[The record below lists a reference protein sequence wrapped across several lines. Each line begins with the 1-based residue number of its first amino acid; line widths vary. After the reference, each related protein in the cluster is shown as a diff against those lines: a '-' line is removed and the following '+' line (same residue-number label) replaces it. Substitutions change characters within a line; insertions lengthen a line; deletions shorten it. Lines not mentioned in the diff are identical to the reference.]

1 MIIYIKL
8 IQILKIKKNKMSLTR
23 QSILFISGLDKK
35 VNENMLYQLFNEY
48 CVSYI
53 KIAKDH
59 ITRESFGYAFI
70 GFKNK
75 VKAEQALQN
84 LNYSRLCQKT
94 LRISWYNREP
104 NNFRNHPENNIF
116 VKNIPKDLTP
126 KEFDEYFSK
135 FGNIISAKIAE
146 DEEGESMGYG
156 FVLYENEDNAKKAI
170 AECHGKMLKNK
181 KLFVCQFQKN
191 RPRKPLRFNNLYVR
205 NIPKDWSEKEVRDY
219 FSKYG
224 EISSMLV
231 KSPDP
236 SKLNKN
242 LPEEKRNNIIN
253 HKYAF
258 VCYKSLDGPAENAVA
273 KVPYLKLF
281 DDSYNNKIEEFAE
294 ILRKQKV
301 KEEKVYKCACYIDE
315 NNLSDKINNPREL
328 KKIIDDFNKLLDD
341 NDGEYVIRDKS
352 NRIYCCQ
359 ALKRSERDK
368 KLKKLYERIK
378 KKIKEKYKF
387 CNLYVKN
394 LPADFTDEK
403 LVKLFGKYGPI
414 RSAKVV
420 KNEIS
425 SNYLFIKKSVRVF
438 AYVCFYEPAKAQEA
452 KQQLK
457 DKALIVNGPRLYVDY
472 HQNKE
477 ERTQFLKLKLIKES
491 EKRKN
496 ALFQNPN
503 NFRNFAIVP
512 NAAGI
517 RTFPRGMA
525 PMNMNIN
532 MQRRMP
538 FAPNMNMR
546 MNVNNMNNMNNNQP
560 PSKPEQTGPGY
571 TGMDKNARTEYYGEK
586 IYEKISKDQKF
597 AAYESYFPKIVGIF
611 LDLSDGVIERLIN
624 DDKYFDEQVEETI
637 RLLDKKEKAN

>member
-1 MIIYIKL
+1 
-8 IQILKIKKNKMSLTR
+8 MSLTR
-23 QSILFISGLDKK
+23 QSILFVSGLDKK

-116 VKNIPKDLTP
+116 VKNIPKDVTP
-126 KEFDEYFSK
+126 REFDEYFSK
-135 FGNIISAKIAE
+135 YGNIISAKIAE

-156 FVLYENEDNAKKAI
+156 FVLYENEENAKKAI
-170 AECHGKMLKNK
+170 DECHGKMWKNK

-205 NIPKDWSEKEVRDY
+205 NIPKDWTEDDVRKY

-224 EISSMLV
+224 EISSMIV

-258 VCYKSLDGPAENAVA
+258 VCYKSLYGPSENAVA

-281 DDSYNNKIEEFAE
+281 DESYNNKIEEFAE
-294 ILRKQKV
+294 ILRKQNV
-301 KEEKVYKCACYIDE
+301 KEENVYKCACYIDE
-315 NNLSDKINNPREL
+315 YNLADKINDPREL
-328 KKIIDDFNKLLDD
+328 KKIIDDFNKLIDD
-341 NDGEYVIRDKS
+341 NDGEYVIKDKS

-368 KLKKLYERIK
+368 KLKQLYQKIK
-378 KKIKEKYKF
+378 KKIKDKYKF

-394 LPADFTDEK
+394 LPPDFTDEK
-403 LVKLFGKYGPI
+403 LVELFGKYGPI

-425 SNYLFIKKSVRVF
+425 SNYLFIKKTVRVF

-452 KQQLK
+452 KQQLR
-457 DKALIVNGPRLYVDY
+457 DKALIANGPRLYVDY

-503 NFRNFAIVP
+503 FRNFAIVP

-538 FAPNMNMR
+538 FVNMR
-546 MNVNNMNNMNNNQP
+546 MNMNMNNNQP
-560 PSKPEQTGPGY
+560 PRRPEQPGNNNR
-571 TGMDKNARTEYYGEK
+571 MDKNARTDYYGEK
-586 IYEKISKDQKF
+586 IYEKITKDQKF

>member
-1 MIIYIKL
+1 
-8 IQILKIKKNKMSLTR
+8 MSLTR
-23 QSILFISGLDKK
+23 QSILFVSGLDKK

-116 VKNIPKDLTP
+116 VKNISKDVTP
-126 KEFDEYFSK
+126 REFDEYFSK

-156 FVLYENEDNAKKAI
+156 FVLYENEENAKKAI
-170 AECHGKMLKNK
+170 AECHGKFWKNK

-205 NIPKDWSEKEVRDY
+205 NIPKNWSEDDVRNY

-242 LPEEKRNNIIN
+242 LPEEKRKNIIN

-281 DDSYNNKIEEFAE
+281 DESYNKKIEEFAE

-301 KEEKVYKCACYIDE
+301 KEENVYKCACYIDE
-315 NNLSDKINNPREL
+315 NKLDEKINNPREL
-328 KKIIDDFNKLLDD
+328 KKIIDDFNKLIDD
-341 NDGEYVIRDKS
+341 NEGEYVIKDKTD
-352 NRIYCCQ
+352 RLYCCQ

-394 LPADFTDEK
+394 LPADFTDQK
-403 LVKLFGKYGPI
+403 LIDLFGKYGPI

-425 SNYLFIKKSVRVF
+425 SNYLFIKKTIRVF
-438 AYVCFYEPAKAQEA
+438 AYVCYFEPSKAQEA

-457 DKALIVNGPRLYVDY
+457 DKALIINGPRLYIDY

-496 ALFQNPN
+496 ALFQNPQ
-503 NFRNFAIVP
+503 NFRNLAIVP

-517 RTFPRGMA
+517 RSFPRGMA

-532 MQRRMP
+532 MARRMP
-538 FAPNMNMR
+538 FANMNMR
-546 MNVNNMNNMNNNQP
+546 INLYNNQP
-560 PSKPEQTGPGY
+560 PRKQEQTGNNNR
-571 TGMDKNARTEYYGEK
+571 MDSNARTDYYGEK
-586 IYEKISKDQKF
+586 IYEKISKDKKY

-637 RLLDKKEKAN
+637 RLLDKKEKTN

>member
-1 MIIYIKL
+1 MIKYIKL

-116 VKNIPKDLTP
+116 VKNIPKDVTP

-224 EISSMLV
+224 EISSMIV

-294 ILRKQKV
+294 ILRNQKV
-301 KEEKVYKCACYIDE
+301 KEENVYKCACYIDE

-328 KKIIDDFNKLLDD
+328 KKIIDDFNKLIDD

-538 FAPNMNMR
+538 FAANLNMR
-546 MNVNNMNNMNNNQP
+546 MNVNNMNNNQP
-560 PSKPEQTGPGY
+560 PSKPEQAGPGY
-571 TGMDKNARTEYYGEK
+571 SGMDKNARTEYYGEK

-611 LDLSDGVIERLIN
+611 LDLSDGVIERLIT

>member
-1 MIIYIKL
+1 
-8 IQILKIKKNKMSLTR
+8 MSLTR
-23 QSILFISGLDKK
+23 QSILFVSGLDKK

-116 VKNIPKDLTP
+116 VKNIPKDVTP
-126 KEFDEYFSK
+126 REFDEYFSK
-135 FGNIISAKIAE
+135 YGNIISAKIAE

-156 FVLYENEDNAKKAI
+156 FVLYENEENAKKAI
-170 AECHGKMLKNK
+170 DECHGKMWKNK

-205 NIPKDWSEKEVRDY
+205 NIPKDWTEDDVRKY

-224 EISSMLV
+224 EISSMIL

-281 DDSYNNKIEEFAE
+281 DESYNNKIEEFAE
-294 ILRKQKV
+294 ILRKQNV
-301 KEEKVYKCACYIDE
+301 KEENVYKCACYIDE
-315 NNLSDKINNPREL
+315 YNLADKINDPREL
-328 KKIIDDFNKLLDD
+328 KKIIDDFNKLIDD
-341 NDGEYVIRDKS
+341 NDGEYVIKDKS

-368 KLKKLYERIK
+368 KLKQLYQKIK
-378 KKIKEKYKF
+378 KKIKDKYKF

-394 LPADFTDEK
+394 LPPDFTDEK
-403 LVKLFGKYGPI
+403 LVELFGKYGPI

-425 SNYLFIKKSVRVF
+425 SNYLFIKKTVRVF

-452 KQQLK
+452 KQQLR
-457 DKALIVNGPRLYVDY
+457 DKALIANGPRLYVDY

-503 NFRNFAIVP
+503 FRNFAIVP

-538 FAPNMNMR
+538 FVNMR
-546 MNVNNMNNMNNNQP
+546 MNMNMNNNQP
-560 PSKPEQTGPGY
+560 PRRPEQPGNNNR
-571 TGMDKNARTEYYGEK
+571 MDKNARTDYYGEK
-586 IYEKISKDQKF
+586 IYEKIAKDQKF

>member
-116 VKNIPKDLTP
+116 VKNIPKDVTP

-294 ILRKQKV
+294 ILRNQKV
-301 KEEKVYKCACYIDE
+301 KEENVYKCACYIDE

-328 KKIIDDFNKLLDD
+328 KKIIDDFNKLIDD

-538 FAPNMNMR
+538 FAANLNMR
-546 MNVNNMNNMNNNQP
+546 MNVNNMNNNQP
-560 PSKPEQTGPGY
+560 PSKPEQAGPGY
-571 TGMDKNARTEYYGEK
+571 SGMDKNARTEYYGEK

-611 LDLSDGVIERLIN
+611 LDLSDGVIERLIT

>member
-1 MIIYIKL
+1 
-8 IQILKIKKNKMSLTR
+8 MSLTR

-156 FVLYENEDNAKKAI
+156 FVLYENEENAKKAI

-301 KEEKVYKCACYIDE
+301 KEENVYKCACYIDE

>member
-1 MIIYIKL
+1 
-8 IQILKIKKNKMSLTR
+8 MSLTR
-23 QSILFISGLDKK
+23 QSILFVSGLDKK

-116 VKNIPKDLTP
+116 VKNISKDVTP
-126 KEFDEYFSK
+126 REFDEYFSK

-156 FVLYENEDNAKKAI
+156 FVLYENEENAKKAI
-170 AECHGKMLKNK
+170 AECHGKIWKNK

-205 NIPKDWSEKEVRDY
+205 NIPKNWSEDDVRNY

-242 LPEEKRNNIIN
+242 LPEEKRKNIIN

-281 DDSYNNKIEEFAE
+281 DESYNKKIEEFAE

-301 KEEKVYKCACYIDE
+301 KEENVYKCACYIDE
-315 NNLSDKINNPREL
+315 KKLAEKINNPREL
-328 KKIIDDFNKLLDD
+328 KKIIDDFNKLIDD
-341 NDGEYVIRDKS
+341 NEGEYVIKDKTD
-352 NRIYCCQ
+352 RLYCCQ

-394 LPADFTDEK
+394 LPADFTDQK
-403 LVKLFGKYGPI
+403 LIDLFGKYGPI

-425 SNYLFIKKSVRVF
+425 SNYLFIKKTIRVF
-438 AYVCFYEPAKAQEA
+438 AYVCYFEPSKAQEA

-457 DKALIVNGPRLYVDY
+457 DKALIINGPRLYIDY

-496 ALFQNPN
+496 ALFQNPQ
-503 NFRNFAIVP
+503 NFRNLAIVP

-517 RTFPRGMA
+517 RSFPRGMA

-532 MQRRMP
+532 MARRMP
-538 FAPNMNMR
+538 FANMNMR
-546 MNVNNMNNMNNNQP
+546 INLYNNQP
-560 PSKPEQTGPGY
+560 PRKQEQTGNNNR
-571 TGMDKNARTEYYGEK
+571 MDSNARTDYYGEK
-586 IYEKISKDQKF
+586 IYEKISKDKKY

-637 RLLDKKEKAN
+637 RLLDKKEKTN

>member
-1 MIIYIKL
+1 
-8 IQILKIKKNKMSLTR
+8 MSLTR

-116 VKNIPKDLTP
+116 VKNIPKDVTP

-224 EISSMLV
+224 EISSMIV

-294 ILRKQKV
+294 ILRNQKV
-301 KEEKVYKCACYIDE
+301 KEENVYKCACYIDE

-328 KKIIDDFNKLLDD
+328 KKIIDDFNKLIDD

-532 MQRRMP
+532 MQRRIP
-538 FAPNMNMR
+538 FAANLNMR
-546 MNVNNMNNMNNNQP
+546 MNVNNMNNNQP
-560 PSKPEQTGPGY
+560 PSKPEQAGPGY
-571 TGMDKNARTEYYGEK
+571 SGMDKNARTEYYGEK

-611 LDLSDGVIERLIN
+611 LDLSDGVIERLIT

>member
-301 KEEKVYKCACYIDE
+301 KEENVYKCACYIDE

>member
-1 MIIYIKL
+1 
-8 IQILKIKKNKMSLTR
+8 MSLTR
-23 QSILFISGLDKK
+23 QSILFVSGLDKK

-116 VKNIPKDLTP
+116 VKNISKDVTP
-126 KEFDEYFSK
+126 REFDEYFSK

-156 FVLYENEDNAKKAI
+156 FVLYENEENAKKAI
-170 AECHGKMLKNK
+170 AECHGKFWKNK

-205 NIPKDWSEKEVRDY
+205 NIPKNWSEDDVRNY

-242 LPEEKRNNIIN
+242 LPEEKRKNIIN

-281 DDSYNNKIEEFAE
+281 DESYNKKIEEFAE

-301 KEEKVYKCACYIDE
+301 KEENVYKCACYIDE
-315 NNLSDKINNPREL
+315 NKLAEKINNPREL
-328 KKIIDDFNKLLDD
+328 KKIIDDFNKLIDD
-341 NDGEYVIRDKS
+341 NEGEYVIKDKTD
-352 NRIYCCQ
+352 RLYCCQ

-394 LPADFTDEK
+394 LPADFTDQK
-403 LVKLFGKYGPI
+403 LIDLFGKYGPI

-425 SNYLFIKKSVRVF
+425 SNYLFIKKTIRVF
-438 AYVCFYEPAKAQEA
+438 AYVCYFEPSKAQEA

-457 DKALIVNGPRLYVDY
+457 DKALIINGPRLYIDY

-496 ALFQNPN
+496 ALFQNPQ
-503 NFRNFAIVP
+503 NFRNLAIVP

-517 RTFPRGMA
+517 RSFPRGMA

-532 MQRRMP
+532 MARRMP
-538 FAPNMNMR
+538 FANMNMR
-546 MNVNNMNNMNNNQP
+546 INLYNNQP
-560 PSKPEQTGPGY
+560 PRKQEQTGNNNR
-571 TGMDKNARTEYYGEK
+571 MDSNARTDYYGEK
-586 IYEKISKDQKF
+586 IYEKISKDKKY

-637 RLLDKKEKAN
+637 RLLDKKEKTN

>member
-116 VKNIPKDLTP
+116 VKNIPKDVTP

-224 EISSMLV
+224 EISSMIV

-294 ILRKQKV
+294 ILRNQKV
-301 KEEKVYKCACYIDE
+301 KEENVYKCACYIDE

-328 KKIIDDFNKLLDD
+328 KKIIDDFNKLIDD

-538 FAPNMNMR
+538 FAANLNMR
-546 MNVNNMNNMNNNQP
+546 MNVNNMNNNQP
-560 PSKPEQTGPGY
+560 PSKPEQAGPGY
-571 TGMDKNARTEYYGEK
+571 SGMDKNARTEYYGEK

-611 LDLSDGVIERLIN
+611 LDLSDGVIERLIT

>member
-1 MIIYIKL
+1 
-8 IQILKIKKNKMSLTR
+8 MSLTR
-23 QSILFISGLDKK
+23 QSILFVSGLDKK

-116 VKNIPKDLTP
+116 VKNISKDVTP
-126 KEFDEYFSK
+126 REFDEYFSK

-156 FVLYENEDNAKKAI
+156 FVLYENEENAKKAI
-170 AECHGKMLKNK
+170 AECHGKIWKNK

-205 NIPKDWSEKEVRDY
+205 NIPKNWSEDDVRNY

-242 LPEEKRNNIIN
+242 LPEEKRKNIIN

-281 DDSYNNKIEEFAE
+281 DESYNKKIEEFAE

-301 KEEKVYKCACYIDE
+301 KEENVYKCACYIDE
-315 NNLSDKINNPREL
+315 NKLTEKINNPREL
-328 KKIIDDFNKLLDD
+328 KKIIDDFNKLIDD
-341 NDGEYVIRDKS
+341 NEGEYVIKDKTD
-352 NRIYCCQ
+352 RLYCCQ

-378 KKIKEKYKF
+378 KKIKKKYKF

-394 LPADFTDEK
+394 LPADFTDQK
-403 LVKLFGKYGPI
+403 LIDLFGKYGPI

-425 SNYLFIKKSVRVF
+425 SNYLFIKKTIRVF
-438 AYVCFYEPAKAQEA
+438 AYVCYFEPSKAQEA

-457 DKALIVNGPRLYVDY
+457 DKALIINGPRLYIDY

-496 ALFQNPN
+496 ALFQNPQ
-503 NFRNFAIVP
+503 NFRNLAIVP

-517 RTFPRGMA
+517 RSFPRGMA

-532 MQRRMP
+532 MARRMP
-538 FAPNMNMR
+538 FANMNMR
-546 MNVNNMNNMNNNQP
+546 INLYNNQP
-560 PSKPEQTGPGY
+560 PRKQEQTGNNNR
-571 TGMDKNARTEYYGEK
+571 MDSNARTDYYGEK
-586 IYEKISKDQKF
+586 IYEKISKDKKY

-637 RLLDKKEKAN
+637 RLLDKKEKTN

>member
-1 MIIYIKL
+1 
-8 IQILKIKKNKMSLTR
+8 MSLTR
-23 QSILFISGLDKK
+23 QSILFVSGLDKK

-116 VKNIPKDLTP
+116 VKNISKDVTP
-126 KEFDEYFSK
+126 REFDEYFSK

-156 FVLYENEDNAKKAI
+156 FVLYENEENAKKAI
-170 AECHGKMLKNK
+170 AECHGKIWKNK

-205 NIPKDWSEKEVRDY
+205 NIPKNWSEDDVRNY

-242 LPEEKRNNIIN
+242 LPEEKRKNIIN

-281 DDSYNNKIEEFAE
+281 DESYNKKIEEFAE

-301 KEEKVYKCACYIDE
+301 KEENVYKCACYIDE
-315 NNLSDKINNPREL
+315 NKLTEKINNPREL
-328 KKIIDDFNKLLDD
+328 KKIIDDFNKLIDD
-341 NDGEYVIRDKS
+341 NEGEYVIKDKTD
-352 NRIYCCQ
+352 RLYCCQ

-394 LPADFTDEK
+394 LPADFTDQK
-403 LVKLFGKYGPI
+403 LIDLFGKYGPI

-425 SNYLFIKKSVRVF
+425 SNYLFIKKTIRVF
-438 AYVCFYEPAKAQEA
+438 AYVCYFEPSKAQEA

-457 DKALIVNGPRLYVDY
+457 DKALIINGPRLYIDY

-496 ALFQNPN
+496 ALFQNPQ
-503 NFRNFAIVP
+503 NFRNLAIVP

-517 RTFPRGMA
+517 RSFPRGMA

-532 MQRRMP
+532 MARRMP
-538 FAPNMNMR
+538 FANMNMR
-546 MNVNNMNNMNNNQP
+546 INLYNNQP
-560 PSKPEQTGPGY
+560 PRKQEQTGNNNR
-571 TGMDKNARTEYYGEK
+571 MDSNARTDYYGEK
-586 IYEKISKDQKF
+586 IYEKISKDKKY

-637 RLLDKKEKAN
+637 RLLDKKEKTN

>member
-1 MIIYIKL
+1 
-8 IQILKIKKNKMSLTR
+8 MSLTR
-23 QSILFISGLDKK
+23 QSILFVSGLDKK

-116 VKNIPKDLTP
+116 VKNISKDVTP
-126 KEFDEYFSK
+126 REFDEYFSK

-156 FVLYENEDNAKKAI
+156 FVLFENEENAKKAI
-170 AECHGKMLKNK
+170 AECHGKIWKNK

-205 NIPKDWSEKEVRDY
+205 NIPKNWSEDDVRNY

-242 LPEEKRNNIIN
+242 LPEEKRKNIIN

-281 DDSYNNKIEEFAE
+281 DESYNKKIEEFAD
-294 ILRKQKV
+294 ILRKQKL
-301 KEEKVYKCACYIDE
+301 KEENVYKCACYIDE
-315 NNLSDKINNPREL
+315 NKLAEKINNPREL
-328 KKIIDDFNKLLDD
+328 KKIIDDFNKLIDD
-341 NDGEYVIRDKS
+341 NEGEYVIKDKTD
-352 NRIYCCQ
+352 RLYCCQ

-394 LPADFTDEK
+394 LPADFTDQK
-403 LVKLFGKYGPI
+403 LIDLFGKYGPI

-425 SNYLFIKKSVRVF
+425 SNYLFIKKTIRVF
-438 AYVCFYEPAKAQEA
+438 AYVCYFEPSKAQEA

-457 DKALIVNGPRLYVDY
+457 DKALIINGPRLYIDY

-496 ALFQNPN
+496 ALFQNPQ
-503 NFRNFAIVP
+503 NFRNLAIVP

-517 RTFPRGMA
+517 RSFPRGMA

-532 MQRRMP
+532 LQRRMP
-538 FAPNMNMR
+538 FANMNMR
-546 MNVNNMNNMNNNQP
+546 INLNNNQP
-560 PSKPEQTGPGY
+560 PRKQEQTGY
-571 TGMDKNARTEYYGEK
+571 NNRMDSNARTDYYGEK
-586 IYEKISKDQKF
+586 IYEKISKDKKY

-611 LDLSDGVIERLIN
+611 LDLSDGVVERLIN

-637 RLLDKKEKAN
+637 RLLDKKEKTN

>member
-1 MIIYIKL
+1 
-8 IQILKIKKNKMSLTR
+8 MSLIR
-23 QSILFISGLDKK
+23 QSILFVNGLDKK

-48 CVSYI
+48 SVSYI

-75 VKAEQALQN
+75 VKAEEALQN

-116 VKNIPKDLTP
+116 VKNVNKEVTP

-135 FGNIISAKIAE
+135 FGTIISAKIAE

-156 FVLYENEDNAKKAI
+156 FVLYDNEESAKKAI
-170 AECHGKMLKNK
+170 VECHGQNWRNK
-181 KLFVCQFQKN
+181 KLYVCQFQKN
-191 RPRKPLRFNNLYVR
+191 RPRKPLRYNNLYVR
-205 NIPKDWSEKEVRDY
+205 NIPKNWSEDDVRNY
-219 FSKYG
+219 FSAYG

-236 SKLNKN
+236 EKLNKN
-242 LPEEKRNNIIN
+242 LPEVKRKNILD

-258 VCYKSLDGPAENAVA
+258 VCYKSLDGPAETAVA

-281 DDSYNNKIEEFAE
+281 DESYNNKMEEYAE
-294 ILRKQKV
+294 ILRKQNV
-301 KEEKVYKCACYIDE
+301 NEENVYKCACYIDE
-315 NNLSDKINNPREL
+315 NNLSEKFNNPHDL
-328 KKIIDDFNKLLDD
+328 KKVIDDFNKLIDD
-341 NDGEYVIRDKS
+341 NDGEYVIKDKS

-359 ALKRSERDK
+359 ALKRHERDK

-394 LPADFTDEK
+394 LPSDFTDQK
-403 LVKLFGKYGPI
+403 LLELFGKYGSI

-420 KNEIS
+420 KSEIS
-425 SNYLFIKKSVRVF
+425 SNYLFAKKQIKVF

-457 DKALIVNGPRLYVDY
+457 NKALLVNGPRLYVDY
-472 HQNKE
+472 HQTKE
-477 ERTQFLKLKLIKES
+477 ERTQFLKLRLIKES
-491 EKRKN
+491 EKRRN
-496 ALFQNPN
+496 VMFQNPQ
-503 NFRNFAIVP
+503 NFRAFPVVP
-512 NAAGI
+512 NSISFRAFPHGI
-517 RTFPRGMA
+517 A
-525 PMNMNIN
+525 PVNIN

-538 FAPNMNMR
+538 AIPITMNL
-546 MNVNNMNNMNNNQP
+546 NINNQLQP
-560 PSKPEQTGPGY
+560 QQQLREVGINGNINVPNVVNIPNASNVPDVSK
-571 TGMDKNARTEYYGEK
+571 MDKNARTDYYGEK
-586 IYEKISKDQKF
+586 IYDKIMKDKKF

-611 LDLSDGVIERLIN
+611 LDLSDGVVERLLN
-624 DDKYFDEQVEETI
+624 DNQYFEEQVEATI
-637 RLLDKKEKAN
+637 RLLDKKEEDSN

>member
-1 MIIYIKL
+1 
-8 IQILKIKKNKMSLTR
+8 MSLTR
-23 QSILFISGLDKK
+23 QSILFVSGLDKK

-116 VKNIPKDLTP
+116 VKNISKDVTP
-126 KEFDEYFSK
+126 REFDEYFSK

-156 FVLYENEDNAKKAI
+156 FVLFENEENAKKAI
-170 AECHGKMLKNK
+170 AECHGKIWKNK

-205 NIPKDWSEKEVRDY
+205 NIPKNWSEDDVRNY

-242 LPEEKRNNIIN
+242 LPEEKRKNIIN

-281 DDSYNNKIEEFAE
+281 DESYNKKIEEFADT
-294 ILRKQKV
+294 LRKQKL
-301 KEEKVYKCACYIDE
+301 KEENVYKCACYIDE
-315 NNLSDKINNPREL
+315 NKLAEKINNPREL
-328 KKIIDDFNKLLDD
+328 KKIIDDFNKLIDD
-341 NDGEYVIRDKS
+341 NEGEYVIKDKTD
-352 NRIYCCQ
+352 RLYCCQ

-394 LPADFTDEK
+394 LPADFTDQK
-403 LVKLFGKYGPI
+403 LIDLFGKYGPI

-425 SNYLFIKKSVRVF
+425 SNYLFIKKTIRVF
-438 AYVCFYEPAKAQEA
+438 AYVCYFEPSKAQEA

-457 DKALIVNGPRLYVDY
+457 DKALIINGPRLYIDY

-496 ALFQNPN
+496 ALFQNPQ
-503 NFRNFAIVP
+503 NFRNLAIVP

-517 RTFPRGMA
+517 RSFPRGMA

-532 MQRRMP
+532 LQRRMP
-538 FAPNMNMR
+538 FANMNMR
-546 MNVNNMNNMNNNQP
+546 INLNNNQP
-560 PSKPEQTGPGY
+560 PRKQEQTGY
-571 TGMDKNARTEYYGEK
+571 NNRMDSNARTDYYGEK
-586 IYEKISKDQKF
+586 IYEKISKDKKY

-611 LDLSDGVIERLIN
+611 LDLSDGVVERLIN

-637 RLLDKKEKAN
+637 RLLDKKEKTN

>member
-1 MIIYIKL
+1 
-8 IQILKIKKNKMSLTR
+8 MSLTR
-23 QSILFISGLDKK
+23 QSILFVSGLDKK

-116 VKNIPKDLTP
+116 VKNISKDVTP
-126 KEFDEYFSK
+126 REFDEYFSK

-156 FVLYENEDNAKKAI
+156 FVLYENEENAKKAI
-170 AECHGKMLKNK
+170 AECHGKIWKNK

-205 NIPKDWSEKEVRDY
+205 NIPKNWSEDDVRNY

-242 LPEEKRNNIIN
+242 LPEEKRKNIIN

-281 DDSYNNKIEEFAE
+281 DESYNKKIEEFAE

-301 KEEKVYKCACYIDE
+301 KEENVYKCACYIDE
-315 NNLSDKINNPREL
+315 NKLAEKINNPREL
-328 KKIIDDFNKLLDD
+328 KKIIDDFNKLIDD
-341 NDGEYVIRDKS
+341 NEGEYVIKDKTD
-352 NRIYCCQ
+352 RLYCCQ

-394 LPADFTDEK
+394 LPADFTDQK
-403 LVKLFGKYGPI
+403 LIDLFGKYGPI

-425 SNYLFIKKSVRVF
+425 SNYLFIKKTIRVF
-438 AYVCFYEPAKAQEA
+438 AYVCYFEPSKAQEA

-457 DKALIVNGPRLYVDY
+457 DKALIINGPRLYIDY

-496 ALFQNPN
+496 ALFQNPQ
-503 NFRNFAIVP
+503 NFRNLAIVP

-517 RTFPRGMA
+517 RSFPRGMA

-532 MQRRMP
+532 MARRMP
-538 FAPNMNMR
+538 FANMNMR
-546 MNVNNMNNMNNNQP
+546 INMYNNQP
-560 PSKPEQTGPGY
+560 PRKQEQTGNNNR
-571 TGMDKNARTEYYGEK
+571 MDSNARTDYYGEK
-586 IYEKISKDQKF
+586 IYEKISKDKKY

-637 RLLDKKEKAN
+637 RLLDKKEKTN

>member
-116 VKNIPKDLTP
+116 VKNIPKDVTP

-224 EISSMLV
+224 EISSMIV

-294 ILRKQKV
+294 ILRNQKV
-301 KEEKVYKCACYIDE
+301 KEENVYKCACYIDE

-328 KKIIDDFNKLLDD
+328 KKIIDDFNKLIDD

-538 FAPNMNMR
+538 FAANLNMR
-546 MNVNNMNNMNNNQP
+546 MNVNNMNNNQP
-560 PSKPEQTGPGY
+560 PSKPEQAVPGY
-571 TGMDKNARTEYYGEK
+571 SGMDKNARTEYYGEK

-611 LDLSDGVIERLIN
+611 LDLSDGVIERLIT

>member
-1 MIIYIKL
+1 
-8 IQILKIKKNKMSLTR
+8 MSLTR
-23 QSILFISGLDKK
+23 QSILFINGLDKK

-48 CVSYI
+48 SVSYI

-116 VKNIPKDLTP
+116 VKNINKEITP
-126 KEFDEYFSK
+126 REFDEYFKK

-156 FVLYENEDNAKKAI
+156 FVLYDNEESAKKAI
-170 AECHGKMLKNK
+170 EECHGKIWKNK
-181 KLFVCQFQKN
+181 KIFVCQFQKN
-191 RPRKPLRFNNLYVR
+191 RPRKPLRYNNLYVR
-205 NIPKDWSEKEVRDY
+205 NIPKNWSEDDVKNY
-219 FSKYG
+219 FSKFG

-236 SKLNKN
+236 EKLNKN
-242 LPEEKRNNIIN
+242 LPEEKRKNILE

-281 DDSYNNKIEEFAE
+281 DESYNNKMEEYAE
-294 ILRKQKV
+294 ILRKQNV
-301 KEEKVYKCACYIDE
+301 KEENVYKCACYIDE
-315 NNLSDKINNPREL
+315 NNLSDKINVPQEL
-328 KKIIDDFNKLLDD
+328 KKIIDDFNKLIDD
-341 NDGEYVIRDKS
+341 NDGEYLIKDKS

-368 KLKKLYERIK
+368 KLKRLYERIK
-378 KKIKEKYKF
+378 RKIKEKYKF

-394 LPADFTDEK
+394 LPSDFTNEK
-403 LVKLFGKYGPI
+403 LIELFGKYGPI

-425 SNYLFIKKSVRVF
+425 SNYLVAKKTIRVF
-438 AYVCFYEPAKAQEA
+438 GYVCYYDPSKAQEA

-457 DKALIVNGPRLYVDY
+457 NKALTINGPRLYVDY
-472 HQNKE
+472 HQTRE
-477 ERTQFLKLKLIKES
+477 ERTQFLKLRLIKES
-491 EKRKN
+491 EKRGN
-496 ALFQNPN
+496 LLFQNPQ
-503 NFRNFAIVP
+503 NFRNMPIVP
-512 NAAGI
+512 NSSGI
-517 RTFPRGMA
+517 RPFPHGMA
-525 PMNMNIN
+525 PVNLNMN

-538 FAPNMNMR
+538 FIGVR
-546 MNVNNMNNMNNNQP
+546 VSLNNNQVQPIPQPQPQPIPQPQLQP
-560 PSKPEQTGPGY
+560 PIQQQSQSDDNK
-571 TGMDKNARTEYYGEK
+571 MDKNARTDYYGEK
-586 IYEKISKDQKF
+586 IYEKIAKDEKF
-597 AAYESYFPKIVGIF
+597 ARYESYFPKIVGIF
-611 LDLSDGVIERLIN
+611 LDLSDGVIERLLN
-624 DDKYFDEQVEETI
+624 DEKYFDDQVEETI
-637 RLLDKKEKAN
+637 RLLDKKEKSN

>member
-116 VKNIPKDLTP
+116 VKNIPKDVTP

-224 EISSMLV
+224 EISSMIV

-294 ILRKQKV
+294 ILRNQKV
-301 KEEKVYKCACYIDE
+301 KEENVYKCACYIDE

-328 KKIIDDFNKLLDD
+328 KKIIDDFNKLIDD

-538 FAPNMNMR
+538 FTANLNMR
-546 MNVNNMNNMNNNQP
+546 NNVNNMNNNQP
-560 PSKPEQTGPGY
+560 PSKPEQAGPGY
-571 TGMDKNARTEYYGEK
+571 SGMDKNARTEYYGEK

-611 LDLSDGVIERLIN
+611 LDLSDGVIERLIT

>member
-1 MIIYIKL
+1 
-8 IQILKIKKNKMSLTR
+8 MSLTR
-23 QSILFISGLDKK
+23 QSILFVSGLDKK

-116 VKNIPKDLTP
+116 VKNIPKDVTP
-126 KEFDEYFSK
+126 REFDEYFSK
-135 FGNIISAKIAE
+135 YGNIISAKIAE

-156 FVLYENEDNAKKAI
+156 FVLYENEENAKKAI
-170 AECHGKMLKNK
+170 DECHGKMWKNK

-205 NIPKDWSEKEVRDY
+205 NIPKDWTEDDVRKY

-224 EISSMLV
+224 EISSMIV

-281 DDSYNNKIEEFAE
+281 DESYNNKIEEFAE
-294 ILRKQKV
+294 ILRKQNV
-301 KEEKVYKCACYIDE
+301 KEENVYKCACYIDE
-315 NNLSDKINNPREL
+315 YNLADKINDPREL
-328 KKIIDDFNKLLDD
+328 KKIIDDFNKLIDD
-341 NDGEYVIRDKS
+341 NDGEYVIKDKS

-368 KLKKLYERIK
+368 KLKQLYQKIK
-378 KKIKEKYKF
+378 KKIKDKYKF

-394 LPADFTDEK
+394 LPPDFTDEK
-403 LVKLFGKYGPI
+403 LVELFGKYGPI

-425 SNYLFIKKSVRVF
+425 SNYLFIKKTVRVF

-452 KQQLK
+452 KQQLR
-457 DKALIVNGPRLYVDY
+457 DKALIANGPRLYVDY

-503 NFRNFAIVP
+503 FRNFAIVP

-538 FAPNMNMR
+538 FVNMR
-546 MNVNNMNNMNNNQP
+546 MNMNMNNNQP
-560 PSKPEQTGPGY
+560 PRRPEQPGNNNR
-571 TGMDKNARTEYYGEK
+571 MDKNARTDYYGEK
-586 IYEKISKDQKF
+586 IYEKIAKDQKF

>member
-1 MIIYIKL
+1 
-8 IQILKIKKNKMSLTR
+8 MSLTR
-23 QSILFISGLDKK
+23 QSILFVSGLDKK

-116 VKNIPKDLTP
+116 VKNISKDVTP
-126 KEFDEYFSK
+126 REFDEYFSK

-156 FVLYENEDNAKKAI
+156 FVLYENEENAKKAI
-170 AECHGKMLKNK
+170 AECHGKIWKNK

-205 NIPKDWSEKEVRDY
+205 NIPKNWSEDDVRNY

-242 LPEEKRNNIIN
+242 LPEEKRKNIIN

-281 DDSYNNKIEEFAE
+281 DESYNKKIEEFAE
-294 ILRKQKV
+294 VLRKQKV
-301 KEEKVYKCACYIDE
+301 KEENVYKCACYIDE
-315 NNLSDKINNPREL
+315 NKLAEKINNPREL
-328 KKIIDDFNKLLDD
+328 KKIIDDFNKLIDD
-341 NDGEYVIRDKS
+341 NEGEYVIKDKTD
-352 NRIYCCQ
+352 RLYCCQ

-394 LPADFTDEK
+394 LPADFTDQK
-403 LVKLFGKYGPI
+403 LIDLFGKYGPI

-425 SNYLFIKKSVRVF
+425 SNYLFIKKTIRVF
-438 AYVCFYEPAKAQEA
+438 AYVCYFEPSKAQEA

-457 DKALIVNGPRLYVDY
+457 DKALIINGPRLYIDY

-496 ALFQNPN
+496 ALFQNPQ
-503 NFRNFAIVP
+503 NFRNLAIVP

-517 RTFPRGMA
+517 RSFPRGMA

-532 MQRRMP
+532 MARRMP
-538 FAPNMNMR
+538 FANMNMR
-546 MNVNNMNNMNNNQP
+546 INLYNNQP
-560 PSKPEQTGPGY
+560 PRKQEQTGNNNR
-571 TGMDKNARTEYYGEK
+571 MDSNARTDYYGEK
-586 IYEKISKDQKF
+586 IYEKISKDKKY

-637 RLLDKKEKAN
+637 RLLDKKEKTN

>member
-1 MIIYIKL
+1 MIKYIKL

-116 VKNIPKDLTP
+116 VKNIPKDVTP

-170 AECHGKMLKNK
+170 AECHRKMLKNK

-224 EISSMLV
+224 EISSMIV

-294 ILRKQKV
+294 ILRNQKV
-301 KEEKVYKCACYIDE
+301 KEENVYKCACYIDE

-328 KKIIDDFNKLLDD
+328 KKIIDDFNKLIDD

-538 FAPNMNMR
+538 FAANLNMR
-546 MNVNNMNNMNNNQP
+546 MNVNNMNNNQP
-560 PSKPEQTGPGY
+560 PSKPEQAGPGY
-571 TGMDKNARTEYYGEK
+571 SGMDKNARTEYYGEK

-611 LDLSDGVIERLIN
+611 LDLSDGVIERLIT